1 MKNAEGQKERQEVL
15 HEGINCHTPRH
26 LSDFFRS
33 STPHLTTEAR
43 SRIRKGRRPEKAA
56 RNATENDAC
65 VNTSPPVTSDW
76 SPNSTPMHAC
86 LRSLWIVTALLHLIG
101 CDKPDPLADGSPLP
115 VNRTSETE
123 NQLVEARDAL
133 QRQALEIE
141 TKTAL
146 MDKQLAEMEQ
156 SLKDRE
162 NDELRSSLE
171 ALKQQ
176 NQTLRAQA
184 DTVRRQSDAITRRIA
199 TTAPPV
205 GVTPSALTPRD
216 HSVFYEKLALH
227 GRWMEVSGYGYCW
240 RPRVTT
246 PGWRPYVDGCW
257 VWSSMGWTWQSNEP
271 FGWATYHYGRWMN
284 LSRHG
289 WVWVPG
295 NEWAPAWVSWRQSR
309 DHVGWAPLPP
319 DRGSSRAVYRDC
331 DTRYNLG
338 PSSYT
343 FINTTHFVR
352 PSYTT
357 VFAPVTQN
365 VTIFQSSVNV
375 TQIVRCD
382 DRPHCDLFKH
392 HGGPSLEQM
401 ERVCERPVP
410 HIQVQSVS
418 ASQIRPTPD
427 GYRPGESLANPVLV
441 ELPVARTGV
450 PVRLPPLAERIEEPR
465 LLDAFEGV
473 PQREAVEIREMI
485 SAEGQTAAVQRP
497 VAVIGPQAPTFTAP
511 TAEPPAPLV
520 NAPAVESVATETVRP
535 IVANEDQPRIH
546 PATTVAATDITT
558 AVPTVQPAV
567 SAPAMPP
574 LVVATEPEETTR
586 PTPVTMPAEPTIPG
600 PNTAA
605 EVVPSV
611 PTPPGEIPALQPT
624 VVQTMPTAPAV
635 TESLVPQSDEQRTA
649 AEKSALEQAGAE
661 QQRQQQ
667 ELAAEQRA
675 MSEKAEAD
683 RAMAAA
689 EAERAQ
695 LQANAEAMQQ
705 RQQEELA
712 AQQRAMAEERAAAE
726 AERARQEAEAVAMQ
740 RQQEEA
746 LLQQQEMA
754 QRQAEEQARRAA
766 EEQMRQQQEM
776 AQRQAEEQA
785 HRAAEEQMRQQQ
797 EMAQREAEEQARRAA
812 EEQMR
817 QQQEMAQRQA
827 EEQARRAAEEQM
839 QRAQEEARRAQEE
852 AQRAAAEEAARR
864 QP

>member
-1 MKNAEGQKERQEVL
+1 
-15 HEGINCHTPRH
+15 
-26 LSDFFRS
+26 
-33 STPHLTTEAR
+33 
-43 SRIRKGRRPEKAA
+43 
-56 RNATENDAC
+56 
-65 VNTSPPVTSDW
+65 
-76 SPNSTPMHAC
+76 MHAC
-86 LRSLWIVTALLHLIG
+86 LRSLWIVAAFLPLIG
-101 CDKPDPLADGSPLP
+101 CDKPGPLADRSPLP
-115 VNRTSETE
+115 VNETSETE

-156 SLKDRE
+156 ALKDRE
-162 NDELRSSLE
+162 NDELRGSLE

-176 NQTLRAQA
+176 NQTLRARA
-184 DTVRRQSDAITRRIA
+184 DTVRRQSDSITRRIA
-199 TTAPPV
+199 ATAPPTS
-205 GVTPSALTPRD
+205 VTPSALTPRD
-216 HSVFYEKLALH
+216 HSVFYEKLAPH
-227 GRWMEVSGYGYCW
+227 GRWMEVKGYGYCW

-246 PGWRPYVDGCW
+246 VGWRPYVDGCW
-257 VWSSMGWTWQSNEP
+257 VWSSLGWTWQSNEP

-365 VTIFQSSVNV
+365 ITLFQSSVNV

-382 DRPHCDLFKH
+382 DRTHCDLFKH

-410 HIQVQSVS
+410 QIQVQSVS

-427 GYRPGESLANPVLV
+427 GYRPGGSLANPVLV
-441 ELPVARTGV
+441 ELPVVRTGV
-450 PVRLPPLAERIEEPR
+450 PVQLPPLAERIEEPR

-473 PQREAVEIREMI
+473 PQRVAAEIREMI
-485 SAEGQTAAVQRP
+485 STEEQTAAVQRP

-511 TAEPPAPLV
+511 TAEPPAAWV
-520 NAPAVESVATETVRP
+520 NAPAVESVATETARP
-535 IVANEDQPRIH
+535 IVANEDQPRIQ
-546 PATTVAATDITT
+546 PATTVATTGITT
-558 AVPTVQPAV
+558 AVPVVQPAV

-574 LVVATEPEETTR
+574 VVAAIGPEEATR
-586 PTPVTMPAEPTIPG
+586 PTPVTMPAEPTIPV
-600 PNTAA
+600 PTAA
-605 EVVPSV
+605 AESAPPAVPPIS
-611 PTPPGEIPALQPT
+611 GEISAPQPPALQALPT
-624 VVQTMPTAPAV
+624 TPAMA
-635 TESLVPQSDEQRTA
+635 ESLVPQLDEQRTI
-649 AEKSALEQAGAE
+649 AENRALEQAAAAE

-695 LQANAEAMQQ
+695 QQANAEAMQQ

-712 AQQRAMAEERAAAE
+712 TQQRAMAEERIAAE
-726 AERARQEAEAVAMQ
+726 TERARREAEAVAMQ

-746 LLQQQEMA
+746 LRQQQEMAQREAEEQARRAAEEQMRKQQEMAQRQAEEQARRAAEEQMRQQQEMA

-785 HRAAEEQMRQQQ
+785 
-797 EMAQREAEEQARRAA
+797 RRAA

-839 QRAQEEARRAQEE
+839 RRAQED

>member
-1 MKNAEGQKERQEVL
+1 
-15 HEGINCHTPRH
+15 
-26 LSDFFRS
+26 
-33 STPHLTTEAR
+33 
-43 SRIRKGRRPEKAA
+43 
-56 RNATENDAC
+56 
-65 VNTSPPVTSDW
+65 
-76 SPNSTPMHAC
+76 MHAC

-101 CDKPDPLADGSPLP
+101 CDKPDPLADDSSLP
-115 VNRTSETE
+115 VNKTSETE

-156 SLKDRE
+156 ALKDRE
-162 NDELRSSLE
+162 NDELRGSLE

-199 TTAPPV
+199 ATAPPASI
-205 GVTPSALTPRD
+205 TPSALTPRD
-216 HSVFYEKLALH
+216 HSVFYEKLAPH
-227 GRWMEVSGYGYCW
+227 GRWMEVKGYGYCW
-240 RPRVTT
+240 RPRVMTV
-246 PGWRPYVDGCW
+246 GWRPYVDGCW
-257 VWSSMGWTWQSNEP
+257 VWSSLGWTWQSNEP

-319 DRGSSRAVYRDC
+319 DRGSSRPVYRDC

-365 VTIFQSSVNV
+365 ITIFQSSVNV

-382 DRPHCDLFKH
+382 DRTHCDLFKH

-427 GYRPGESLANPVLV
+427 GYRPGGSLANPVLV

-497 VAVIGPQAPTFTAP
+497 VAVIGPQAPTFAAP
-511 TAEPPAPLV
+511 TTEPPAALV
-520 NAPAVESVATETVRP
+520 NAPAVESVATETARP
-535 IVANEDQPRIH
+535 IVANQDQPRIQ
-546 PATTVAATDITT
+546 PAPTVAATDITT
-558 AVPTVQPAV
+558 AVPSVQPDVA
-567 SAPAMPP
+567 APAM
-574 LVVATEPEETTR
+574 LTVVAATGPEEATR
-586 PTPVTMPAEPTIPG
+586 QTPVTMPAEPTIPV
-600 PNTAA
+600 PTAA
-605 EVVPSV
+605 AESAPPAVPPIS
-611 PTPPGEIPALQPT
+611 GEISAPQAPALQAL
-624 VVQTMPTAPAV
+624 PTAPAMAD
-635 TESLVPQSDEQRTA
+635 SLVPQQEEQLAQQRA
-649 AEKSALEQAGAE
+649 AEERMAIEQAA
-661 QQRQQQ
+661 
-667 ELAAEQRA
+667 AAEQRA

-726 AERARQEAEAVAMQ
+726 AERAREDAEAVAMQ
-740 RQQEEA
+740 RRQEDALRQQQEMAQREA
-746 LLQQQEMA
+746 EEQAHRAAEEQMRQQQEMA

-785 HRAAEEQMRQQQ
+785 RRAAEEQMRQQQ
-797 EMAQREAEEQARRAA
+797 EMAQRQAEEQARRAA

-839 QRAQEEARRAQEE
+839 RQQQEMAQRQAEEQARRAAEEQMRQQQEMAQRQAEEQARRAAEEQMRRAQED

>member
-1 MKNAEGQKERQEVL
+1 
-15 HEGINCHTPRH
+15 
-26 LSDFFRS
+26 
-33 STPHLTTEAR
+33 
-43 SRIRKGRRPEKAA
+43 
-56 RNATENDAC
+56 
-65 VNTSPPVTSDW
+65 
-76 SPNSTPMHAC
+76 MHAC

-162 NDELRSSLE
+162 NDELRGSLE

-216 HSVFYEKLALH
+216 HSVFYEKLAPH

-365 VTIFQSSVNV
+365 ITIFQSSVNV

-574 LVVATEPEETTR
+574 LVVAIGPEEATR
-586 PTPVTMPAEPTIPG
+586 PTPVTMPAEPTIPV
-600 PNTAA
+600 PTAA
-605 EVVPSV
+605 AESAPPVVAPFS
-611 PTPPGEIPALQPT
+611 GEISAPQPPAQQALPT
-624 VVQTMPTAPAV
+624 TPAMA
-635 TESLVPQSDEQRTA
+635 ESLVPQQEEQPAHQRA
-649 AEKSALEQAGAE
+649 AEERMALEQAA
-661 QQRQQQ
+661 
-667 ELAAEQRA
+667 AAEQRA

-695 LQANAEAMQQ
+695 LQANAEAIQQ

-726 AERARQEAEAVAMQ
+726 AERAREDAEAVAMQ
-740 RQQEEA
+740 RRQEDA
-746 LLQQQEMA
+746 L
-754 QRQAEEQARRAA
+754 
-766 EEQMRQQQEM
+766 RQQQEM
-776 AQRQAEEQA
+776 AQREAEEQA

-839 QRAQEEARRAQEE
+839 RQQQEMAQRQAEEQARRAAEEQMRQQQEMAQRQAEEQARRAAEEQMRQQQEMAQRQAEEQSRRAAEEQMRRAQEE